1 MIWNKSKECMSRD
14 ELANLQGK
22 HLVKLVKYMYQNVAY
37 YKEKMRKLGV
47 EPGDIRGI
55 EDLGKLPF
63 TTREDLIAAYPSG
76 IFAVPRREIMRYHSS
91 DNLTGPER
99 IVGYTKKDIDYWSE
113 CVARSISM
121 ADLGKKDVIQI
132 LYNYAPFSEGLGAHY
147 GAERVGAAIVP
158 SGIGRTI
165 GLAALMKKLR
175 VTGIMG
181 TPTYLL
187 RLAHIVEEQGLKGKL
202 SLKAALCGAEP
213 WTEKTR
219 GAIQEKLGVKAYDLY
234 GLNELTGLGVACE
247 CECQKG
253 MHVQEDYFLA
263 EILDTQTLVVLPDG
277 ITGELV
283 FTTLQKEGLPLIRYR
298 TMHFTRIHYEKCDC
312 GRTMARIDRIG
323 KALPEMLMIR
333 DKSVLIKQIEE
344 VFCKLPVNAVSFTVR
359 IRKEHRMDVA
369 DVSVKCSADTL
380 LAAEKQVAVR
390 QQIEKAFS
398 EVTGVIPAIC
408 FVKNIG
414 EISNDKGKKVVVI
427 DERV

>member
-1 MIWNKSKECMSRD
+1 
-14 ELANLQGK
+14 
-22 HLVKLVKYMYQNVAY
+22 
-37 YKEKMRKLGV
+37 
-47 EPGDIRGI
+47 
-55 EDLGKLPF
+55 
-63 TTREDLIAAYPSG
+63 
-76 IFAVPRREIMRYHSS
+76 
-91 DNLTGPER
+91 
-99 IVGYTKKDIDYWSE
+99 
-113 CVARSISM
+113 M

-359 IRKEHRMDVA
+359 IRKEHRMDVV

>member
-1 MIWNKSKECMSRD
+1 MIWNNSKECMSRD
-14 ELANLQGK
+14 ELANLQGE

-37 YKEKMRKLGV
+37 YKEKMQKLGV

-63 TTREDLIAAYPSG
+63 TTKEDLTAAYPTG
-76 IFAVPRREIMRYHSS
+76 VFAVPKRKIIRYHSS

-99 IVGYTKKDIDYWSE
+99 IVGYTKKDIDHWSE
-113 CVARSISM
+113 CVARSLSM
-121 ADLGKKDVIQI
+121 ADLGKNDVIQI
-132 LYNYAPFSEGLGAHY
+132 LYNYTPFSEGLGAHY
-147 GAERVGAAIVP
+147 GAERVGAAVVP
-158 SGIGRTI
+158 SGIGRTT
-165 GLAALMKKLR
+165 GLAALMRKLR

-187 RLAHIVEEQGLKGKL
+187 RLAHIVEEQGLKDKL

-219 GAIQEKLGVKAYDLY
+219 RIIQEKLGVKAYDLY

-247 CECQKG
+247 CACQKG

-263 EILDTQTLVVLPDG
+263 EILDTQTLVILPDG

-283 FTTLQKEGLPLIRYR
+283 FTTLQREGLPLIRYR
-298 TMHFTRIHYEKCDC
+298 TMHFTKIYYEKCDC
-312 GRTMARIDRIG
+312 GRTMARIDRIS
-323 KALPEMLMIR
+323 KLLPEVLMICGKR
-333 DKSVLIKQIEE
+333 VSIKQIEE
-344 VFCKLPVNAVSFTVR
+344 VFYKLPVNTVSFTVR
-359 IRKEHRMDVA
+359 IRKEHEIDA
-369 DVSVKCSADTL
+369 AKVSVNDSADAPLTSEQQGVL
-380 LAAEKQVAVR
+380 R

-398 EVTGVIPAIC
+398 KMAGVVPAVC

-414 EISNDKGKKVVVI
+414 EILNQKEKKVVII

>member
-1 MIWNKSKECMSRD
+1 MIWNSLKECMSRD

-37 YKEKMRKLGV
+37 YKEKMQKLGV

-63 TTREDLIAAYPSG
+63 TTKEDLIAAYPTRV
-76 IFAVPRREIMRYHSS
+76 FAVPKKKIIRYHSS
-91 DNLTGPER
+91 DNLIGPET
-99 IVGYTKKDIDYWSE
+99 IVGYTKKDIDHWSE

-121 ADLGKKDVIQI
+121 ADLGKNDVIQI

-147 GAERVGAAIVP
+147 GAERVGAAVVP
-158 SGIGRTI
+158 SGIGRTT

-187 RLAHIVEEQGLKGKL
+187 RLAQVVEEQGLRGKL
-202 SLKAALCGAEP
+202 SLRAALCGAEP
-213 WTEKTR
+213 WTENTR
-219 GAIQEKLGVKAYDLY
+219 RIIQEKLGVKAYDLY

-247 CECQKG
+247 CACQKG

-263 EILDTQTLVVLPDG
+263 EILDAQTLVILPDG

-298 TMHFTRIHYEKCDC
+298 TMHFTKIYYEKCDC
-312 GRTMARIDRIG
+312 GRTMAKIDRIS
-323 KALPEMLMIR
+323 KVLPGALMIR
-333 DKSVLIKQIEE
+333 GRSVLIKQIEE
-344 VFCKLPVNAVSFTVR
+344 TLYKLPVNTVSFTVR
-359 IRKEHRMDVA
+359 VRKEHRMDVVE
-369 DVSVKCSADTL
+369 VSVNDSTDMP
-380 LAAEKQVAVR
+380 LASEQQAGLR

-398 EVTGVIPAIC
+398 NLIGVIPKVC
-408 FVKNIG
+408 FAKNIG
-414 EISNDKGKKVVVI
+414 ELSSNKEKKVVII

>member
-1 MIWNKSKECMSRD
+1 MIWNNSKECMSRD

-22 HLVKLVKYMYQNVAY
+22 YLVKLVKYMYQNVAY

-55 EDLGKLPF
+55 EDLRKLPF
-63 TTREDLIAAYPSG
+63 TTKEDLIAAYPTG
-76 IFAVPRREIMRYHSS
+76 IFAVPRRKIVRYHSS

-99 IVGYTKKDIDYWSE
+99 IVGYTKRDIDYWSE

-121 ADLGKKDVIQI
+121 AGLGKRDVIQI
-132 LYNYAPFSEGLGAHY
+132 LYNYASFSEGLGAHY
-147 GAERVGAAIVP
+147 GAERVGAAVVP
-158 SGIGRTI
+158 SGIGRTT

-187 RLAHIVEEQGLKGKL
+187 RLAQIVEEQGLKGKL

-219 GAIQEKLGVKAYDLY
+219 RTIQEKLGVKAYDLY

-247 CECQKG
+247 CACQKG

-263 EILDTQTLVVLPDG
+263 EILDAQTLVVLPDG

-323 KALPEMLMIR
+323 KTLPEGLMICG
-333 DKSVLIKQIEE
+333 KSVLIKQIEE
-344 VFCKLPVNAVSFTVR
+344 VLCKVPANAVVYTVY
-359 IRKEHRMDVA
+359 IRKEHGIDA
-369 DVSVKCSADTL
+369 AEILVSCSADELFLSERQETV
-380 LAAEKQVAVR
+380 K
-390 QQIEKAFS
+390 QQIEKTFS
-398 EVTGVIPAIC
+398 EAVGVMPKVR
-408 FVKNIG
+408 FEKNIG
-414 EISNDKGKKVVVI
+414 EMLNDKGKKVVII

>member
-1 MIWNKSKECMSRD
+1 MIWDNSRECMSRD
-14 ELANLQGK
+14 ELASLQGK

-37 YKEKMRKLGV
+37 YKEKMQKLGV

-55 EDLGKLPF
+55 EDLRKLPF
-63 TTREDLIAAYPSG
+63 TTEEDLTAAYPTG
-76 IFAVPRREIMRYHSS
+76 IFAVPKRKIIRYHSS
-91 DNLTGPER
+91 DNLIGPER
-99 IVGYTKKDIDYWSE
+99 IVGYTKKDIDHWSE

-147 GAERVGAAIVP
+147 GAERVGAVIVP
-158 SGIGRTI
+158 SGIGRTT
-165 GLAALMKKLR
+165 GLGILMKKLR

-187 RLAHIVEEQGLKGKL
+187 RLAQIVEEQGLRGKL
-202 SLKAALCGAEP
+202 SLRAALCGSEL

-219 GAIQEKLGVKAYDLY
+219 RTIQEKLGVKAYDLY

-247 CECQKG
+247 CACQKG
-253 MHVQEDYFLA
+253 MHIQEDYFLA
-263 EILDTQTLVVLPDG
+263 EVLDTQTLMVLSEG

-298 TMHFTRIHYEKCDC
+298 TMHFARIHYEKCDC
-312 GRTMARIDRIG
+312 GRTMARIDRIDRM
-323 KALPEMLMIR
+323 LPEVLMISG
-333 DKSVLIKQIEE
+333 KSVYANQIEE
-344 VFCKLPVNAVSFTVR
+344 VLCKQPTNAISYTVH
-359 IRKEHRMDVA
+359 IRKERRTDV
-369 DVSVKCSADTL
+369 VEISVNCSADASLTE
-380 LAAEKQVAVR
+380 AWQETVR

-398 EVTGVIPAIC
+398 KVAGVMPAVC
-408 FVKNIG
+408 FVKNMG
-414 EISNDKGKKVVVI
+414 EILNEKGKKVVII